1 MQKFQYEKNSLEK
14 QPWDHYKSLYSR
26 EDPAD
31 IAVRTGFAYDPE
43 RKEFTDIF
51 FLGHSYAATWPEFVI
66 RPAGGR
72 PGDTGRYDP
81 LTENVRAR
89 ILLLRILM
97 RGAASRGTGRFR
109 TYRELPGGE
118 VYLHQFDG
126 RCTRRLASLYG
137 DRVQDFCS
145 ILRNMGGR
153 PVQAADAAFE
163 LEVIPGY
170 AVRLLLWE
178 GDEEFPPSA
187 RFLFSDNFPLA
198 FDAEDVAQLGDV
210 IINTMKKTEAG
221 YGLSDSIL
229 QGIC

>member
-1 MQKFQYEKNSLEK
+1 MREFQYEKNSLEK
-14 QPWDHYKSLYSR
+14 QPWDHYMSLYSR
-26 EDPAD
+26 ADPAD
-31 IAVRTGFAYDPE
+31 ISARTGFMYDPE
-43 RKEFTDIF
+43 RKEFPGIL
-51 FLGHSYAATWPEFVI
+51 FLGRSYAVNWPGFGI
-66 RPAGGR
+66 RLTEER
-72 PGDTGRYDP
+72 SVEEQRYDP
-81 LTENVRAR
+81 LSEDMHAR

-97 RGAASRGTGRFR
+97 RGTACRGTGQFR

-118 VYLHQFDG
+118 VYLRQFDG

-137 DRVQDFCS
+137 DRIQVFRS
-145 ILRNMGGR
+145 IMRDMGGR
-153 PVQAADAAFE
+153 PVQAADAAFG

-170 AVRLLLWE
+170 TVRLLLWE

-198 FDAEDVAQLGDV
+198 FAAEDVAQLGDV
-210 IINTMKKTEAG
+210 IINTLKKTETG